1 MKRTKTIYRWTTLIV
16 LTIIVNIIAIL
27 IDWDLKWYHFIILF
41 FVGTNLGKFLFVIF
55 QGVSISKVVIIDS
68 AEDGITE
75 FISDI
80 QLGFSKQ
87 YRINGRIA
95 DKWGLSEEEITQM
108 IYNQTP
114 KKFFKS
120 LITTGQNQNFQYDS
134 YSKQVEIEF
143 SI

>member
-1 MKRTKTIYRWTTLIV
+1 MKRTKTIYQWTTLV
-16 LTIIVNIIAIL
+16 ALTIIVNLFAVL
-27 IDWDLKWYHFIILF
+27 IDWDLKWYHFMILF
-41 FVGTNLGKFLFVIF
+41 FIGTTLGKFLFVLI

-75 FISDI
+75 FVGDI
-80 QLGFSKQ
+80 QLGFSRQ

-95 DKWGLSEEEITQM
+95 DQWGLSEEEITQM

-114 KKFFKS
+114 KQFFKS
-120 LITTGQNQNFQYDS
+120 LITTGQTQNFHYES